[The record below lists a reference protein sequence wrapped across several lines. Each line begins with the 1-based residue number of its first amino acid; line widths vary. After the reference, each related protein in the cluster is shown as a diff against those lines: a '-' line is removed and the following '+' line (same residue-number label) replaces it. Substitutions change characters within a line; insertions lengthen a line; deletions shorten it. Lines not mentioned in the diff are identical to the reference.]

1 MFNQAFAVLG
11 EDRGYP
17 DGIVHGQANEP
28 AKQEVVLSLLHELAL
43 RAHAVEDLKEHGT
56 QQFLGGDAGAPA
68 LDVFLVHA
76 AEQGI
81 HLQQSCVDHHTDG
94 AQGMICR
101 NKIIEVAHGE
111 EAFGEGVGSAHLL
124 SL

>member
-1 MFNQAFAVLG
+1 MARSSFSGAM
-11 EDRGYP
+11 P
-17 DGIVHGQANEP
+17 
-28 AKQEVVLSLLHELAL
+28 
-43 RAHAVEDLKEHGT
+43 
-56 QQFLGGDAGAPA
+56 GAPA
-68 LDVFLVHA
+68 LDICLVHA

-81 HLQQSCVDHHTDG
+81 HLQQGCVDHHTDG